1 MTEMYEVG
9 SLTVLRSS
17 ENMINESL
25 LGIVM
30 TGGTK

>member
-1 MTEMYEVG
+1 MYEVG